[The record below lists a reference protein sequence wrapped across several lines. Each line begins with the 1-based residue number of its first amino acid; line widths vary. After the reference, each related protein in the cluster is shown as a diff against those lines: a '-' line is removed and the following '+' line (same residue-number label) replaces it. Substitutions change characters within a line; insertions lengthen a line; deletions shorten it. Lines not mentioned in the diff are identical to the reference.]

1 MEVNYSNSKTTF
13 LYPEQI
19 KNSMNAS
26 RATLTGEIRKLFH
39 ICLEDTAK
47 PEVELDTIFGKLRL
61 KTRPA
66 SPNLVHIVYLNGARV
81 YKILTQDL
89 VGVSKE
95 ELDAFLDER
104 LQRPSFGERL
114 HKALLRPIA
123 RY

>member
-1 MEVNYSNSKTTF
+1 MEVNYNHSRTTF
-13 LYPEQI
+13 MDPEQI
-19 KNSMNAS
+19 KDSMNSS
-26 RATLTGEIRKLFH
+26 RASLTSEIRKLFH

-47 PEVELDTIFGKLRL
+47 PEVEIDTIFGKLRL

-66 SPNLVHIVYLNGARV
+66 SPNLVHIVYLNGNRV

-89 VGVSKE
+89 VGVPKE

-104 LQRPSFGERL
+104 LQRPSFHERL
-114 HKALLRPIA
+114 HKTLLRPIA